1 MHLIVNADDLGYSP
15 GVNEAIVGL
24 YRIGRLSCTSVIVN
38 LPHSAAGI
46 AAARAEGLPVG
57 VHLNLTRGR
66 PCLPAGEVPSL
77 VTNEGRFY
85 PSPTFFVRAA
95 AGLVR
100 PAEVE
105 AECRAQI
112 EHALAGL
119 GRIAHLDSHSHW
131 QMVPALRAVLERLAQ
146 ETGVARV
153 RTTDARR
160 SLYPNAL
167 WLAFATTKP
176 AAPSRPSR
184 SDYLLSLHHWLDEA
198 GRPSPWLASER
209 FRALVARPEVTL
221 ELVTHPGR
229 AADPDFPADTLPAA
243 MRQQEV
249 DFLSSPAFARW
260 LADAGGDII

>member
-15 GVNEAIVGL
+15 GVNEAILGL
-24 YRIGRLSCTSVIVN
+24 YRIGRLSCTSLIVN
-38 LPHSAAGI
+38 LPHSGAGI
-46 AAARAEGLPVG
+46 DAANAEGVPVG

-66 PCLPAGEVPSL
+66 PCLAAAEVPSL
-77 VTNEGRFY
+77 VMAEGEFY
-85 PSPTFFVRAA
+85 PSPTFFVRAC

-112 EHALAGL
+112 DRALAGL

-131 QMVPALRAVLERLAQ
+131 QMVPALRAVLERLA
-146 ETGVARV
+146 EEYGVARV
-153 RTTDARR
+153 RITDVRR

-167 WLAFATTKP
+167 WLALATTEL
-176 AAPSRPSR
+176 APPRQPSR
-184 SDYLLSLHHWLDEA
+184 SDYLLSLHHWLDEG

-229 AADPDFPADTLPAA
+229 SVDPDFPADTLPAA
-243 MRQQEV
+243 VRQQEV

-260 LADAGGDII
+260 LADAGGEFI